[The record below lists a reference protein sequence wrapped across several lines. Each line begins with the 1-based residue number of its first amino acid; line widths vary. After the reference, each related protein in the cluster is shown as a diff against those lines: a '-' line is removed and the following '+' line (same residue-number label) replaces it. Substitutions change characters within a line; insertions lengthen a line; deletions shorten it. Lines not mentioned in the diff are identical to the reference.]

1 MNEDDREDESKRT
14 EYERRKNELPE
25 LSPEEYVVAI
35 CQIADELEI

>member
-1 MNEDDREDESKRT
+1 MNEDDRGENEWF

-35 CQIADELEI
+35 CQITEELGI